1 MKFITKATERNKA
14 EILALYKAQLGREFC
29 PWDEDYPNEKTIDL
43 DISRDALFV
52 MKEAGKIIAAISIE
66 EDPDVDKLECWDKSL
81 APGGELARLA
91 VIPERQNQGEARS
104 MMLFGMEELKRR
116 GYKSIHFLVNKYN
129 EKAIRSYS
137 VYDFNVV
144 GECHMYE
151 QDFLCYE
158 KGLDDLSKVHV

>member
-1 MKFITKATERNKA
+1 
-14 EILALYKAQLGREFC
+14 
-29 PWDEDYPNEKTIDL
+29 
-43 DISRDALFV
+43 
-52 MKEAGKIIAAISIE
+52 MKEAGKIIAAVSIE
-66 EDPDVDKLECWDKSL
+66 EDPDVDKLECWDKDL

-137 VYDFNVV
+137 VFDFNVV

-158 KGLDDLSKVHV
+158 KEL